1 MVVVVLRR
9 RARINCGPAMT
20 KTQRRRDTPPVI
32 SPGLSQLR
40 SGSFRCDPAADTPDT
55 PVYSLRSGATAGRNA
70 GKNML
75 VLLSV
80 EIVAL
85 GSIGFITLGLVRR

>member
-1 MVVVVLRR
+1 
-9 RARINCGPAMT
+9 MT

-32 SPGLSQLR
+32 SPGLPQLR
-40 SGSFRCDPAADTPDT
+40 SGSFRCDPAADT

-85 GSIGFITLGLVRR
+85 GSIGFITLGLIRR